1 MQFKLVSR
9 PWLSDPQ
16 ALQSDSFSSEMSGN
30 ATIGHKLILTLVK
43 FIGGLQRNSNS
54 NSSLLEQFSFI
65 QPLKLPICFTGSM
78 TNRVGRV
85 LHYFNLYGVDKKT
98 TVTVEKKNR
107 QKTKSLNK
115 LNKTKQ
121 NKNKTRQAKQQKKKT
136 TTPNR
141 TQTRQKKT
149 KQNKTKKNT
158 QKSKHK
164 KNMIKQNNKGKNIVK
179 TYQLFIFENSSF
191 NIRDKLWWKNRK
203 WGA

>member
-9 PWLSDPQ
+9 PWLSDRQ

-30 ATIGHKLILTLVK
+30 ATIGHKLFLTLVK

-54 NSSLLEQFSFI
+54 NCSLLEQFSFI

-141 TQTRQKKT
+141 TQTRQKKKRNKTNQRKKRKKVNTKKHDKT
-149 KQNKTKKNT
+149 KQ
-158 QKSKHK
+158 
-164 KNMIKQNNKGKNIVK
+164 
-179 TYQLFIFENSSF
+179 
-191 NIRDKLWWKNRK
+191 
-203 WGA
+203 

>member
-1 MQFKLVSR
+1 MQFRLVSR
-9 PWLSDPQ
+9 PWLSDRQ
-16 ALQSDSFSSEMSGN
+16 ALQSDSFGSEMSGN

-65 QPLKLPICFTGSM
+65 QPLKLPICFTGFM

-85 LHYFNLYGVDKKT
+85 VHYFNLYGVDKKT
-98 TVTVEKKNR
+98 TVTVEKKTR

-121 NKNKTRQAKQQKKKT
+121 NKNKTRQAKQQNKT

-141 TQTRQKKT
+141 TQTRQKK
-149 KQNKTKKNT
+149 KRKKNKTKKKNAKKKT
-158 QKSKHK
+158 QK
-164 KNMIKQNNKGKNIVK
+164 NTIKQNNKGKNIVK
-179 TYQLFIFENSSF
+179 TYQLLIFENSSF

-203 WGA
+203 CGA

>member
-9 PWLSDPQ
+9 PWLSDRQ

-43 FIGGLQRNSNS
+43 FIGRLQRNSNS

-65 QPLKLPICFTGSM
+65 QPLKLPIYFTGSI

-85 LHYFNLYGVDKKT
+85 VHYFNLHGVDVKNGDGRNSFR
-98 TVTVEKKNR
+98 KKNR
-107 QKTKSLNK
+107 QKTKNLNK

-141 TQTRQKKT
+141 TQTR
-149 KQNKTKKNT
+149 
-158 QKSKHK
+158 
-164 KNMIKQNNKGKNIVK
+164 
-179 TYQLFIFENSSF
+179 
-191 NIRDKLWWKNRK
+191 
-203 WGA
+203 